1 MMVYPSGI
9 MENRRG
15 AGLFLRFTIVKY
27 TNIELMENA
36 PVLTSL
42 IRFAVPTVLGNIVQ
56 VIYNIT
62 DTYFIGLLDDYR
74 QIAAVSLAMPIMM
87 ATNALAHI
95 FAAGAPSYI
104 SRLLGKKE
112 YNEVKKTSAFAF
124 YTTVILG
131 VVVVAAMILFL
142 KPIVRLIGA
151 NDETF
156 DFTYDYTFIVLAFS
170 IIGMS
175 SGTLQGLLRS
185 EGAAKLAS
193 MGLIIGAVV
202 NMLLDPLFILVFS
215 MGVKGA
221 AIATVLGNTISF
233 VFFIILLCRKN
244 NNVSI
249 APRYYRPNRR
259 MVTEVLSIGIPS
271 SLSMVIMS
279 FSMIIYNTLASG
291 YGTYVVAASSITI
304 KAHMTAIMVIMGISM
319 GMQPFVG
326 FNYGARNF
334 RRLFSGVRSSIALG
348 TGICLLFTAL
358 FALGARWFIRQFS
371 SDGEV
376 ISIGTRMMHLSII
389 GLPFMS
395 LQMTF
400 MTYLQATGQALKAMI
415 VNLSR
420 QCLILIP
427 VIVLMNFFFK
437 LDGFLLAQPVA
448 DLATTILAVSLVL
461 PEMVKLYRQQG
472 TAIRSL
478 TETVDR

>member
-1 MMVYPSGI
+1 M
-9 MENRRG
+9 RKKRK
-15 AGLFLRFTIVKY
+15 TY

-42 IRFAVPTVLGNIVQ
+42 IHFAIPTVLGNIVQ
-56 VIYNIT
+56 LIYNIT

-87 ATNALAHI
+87 TTNALSHI

-104 SRLLGKKE
+104 SRLLGRNE
-112 YNEVKKTSAFAF
+112 YDEVKKTSAFAF
-124 YTTVILG
+124 YTTAFLG
-131 VVVVAAMILFL
+131 VIVVAAMILFL
-142 KPIVRLIGA
+142 NPIVRLIGA

-156 DFTYDYTFIVLAFS
+156 AFTYDYTFIILVFS
-170 IIGMS
+170 VIGMS
-175 SGTLQGLLRS
+175 GGTLQGLLRS

-193 MGLIIGAVV
+193 MGMIIGAVV
-202 NMLLDPLFILVFS
+202 NILLDPLFILVFN

-221 AIATVLGNTISF
+221 AIATVLGNITSF
-233 VFFIILLCRKN
+233 AFFIIILRREN
-244 NNVSI
+244 NHMSI
-249 APRYYRPNRR
+249 APWNYRPNRR

-279 FSMIIYNTLASG
+279 FSMIIYNTFASG
-291 YGTYVVAASSITI
+291 YGTYVVATSSITI
-304 KAHMTAIMVIMGISM
+304 KAQMTAIMIVMGISM
-319 GMQPFVG
+319 GMQPFIG
-326 FNYGARNF
+326 FNYSARNF
-334 RRLFSGVRSSIALG
+334 RRLFSGLRSSIALG
-348 TGICLLFTAL
+348 TGVCLLFTAF
-358 FALGARWFIRQFS
+358 FALGARWFIRHFS

-376 ISIGTRMMHLSII
+376 IATGTRMMRLAII

-400 MTYLQATGQALKAMI
+400 MTYLQATGQALKSMI

-448 DLATTILAVSLVL
+448 DLATTALAVSLVL
-461 PEMVKLYRQQG
+461 PEMMKLYRQQG
-472 TAIRSL
+472 TVINGLA
-478 TETVDR
+478 EMVDR